1 LVAILDA
8 DKEGFLRSERS
19 LIQTIG
25 RAARNVHG
33 KAILYAD
40 NITDSMR
47 RAMDETARRRQK
59 QSDFN
64 AEHHITPK
72 SVKKE
77 IRDIIDGVYKED
89 VIEAEKEV
97 LASNAEHDPK
107 QMAREI
113 KQLEKEMF
121 ECAKNL
127 EFEKAAKIRDRLVQL
142 KEIVFGAQVKD
153 KAGVVSTNAS

>member
-1 LVAILDA
+1 
-8 DKEGFLRSERS
+8 
-19 LIQTIG
+19 
-25 RAARNVHG
+25 
-33 KAILYAD
+33 
-40 NITDSMR
+40 
-47 RAMDETARRRQK
+47 MDETARRRQK

-64 AEHHITPK
+64 IEHHITPK

-97 LASNAEHDPK
+97 LTSGAEHDPK